1 MEAREN
7 LTESKQFG
15 HLPRMNLHNLTVQ
28 VAGRWVANANLSTRL
43 GSLWLFLLLFLD
55 RRVGAGFLPVE
66 SPLELYGIFPPDRG
80 RWSLDHFCV
89 VFFFFL
95 GGLSRFLYLFFPGSP
110 LVLCFLYAGVVA
122 RGLLNSNRVR
132 PDKSSTS
139 PSTRQG
145 PWRALEEFRGLIW
158 ALLSPCS
165 KSSLNSTLSVFIST
179 CTAND
184 SSVWTSPDDTERD
197 ETEHPAR
204 GAAKDYR
211 ETDRSSWSSFPESPC
226 SSIRASH
233 AQQRG
238 PLIN

>member
-1 MEAREN
+1 ME
-7 LTESKQFG
+7 S
-15 HLPRMNLHNLTVQ
+15 
-28 VAGRWVANANLSTRL
+28 S
-43 GSLWLFLLLFLD
+43 
-55 RRVGAGFLPVE
+55 RRTA
-66 SPLELYGIFPPDRG
+66 DD
-80 RWSLDHFCV
+80 DHWIISAS
-89 VFFFFL
+89 FFFGRLESF
-95 GGLSRFLYLFFPGSP
+95 SFSFFPGSP

-139 PSTRQG
+139 PSTRQSL
-145 PWRALEEFRGLIW
+145 WRALEEFRGLIW

-179 CTAND
+179 CTTND

-204 GAAKDYR
+204 GVAKDYR